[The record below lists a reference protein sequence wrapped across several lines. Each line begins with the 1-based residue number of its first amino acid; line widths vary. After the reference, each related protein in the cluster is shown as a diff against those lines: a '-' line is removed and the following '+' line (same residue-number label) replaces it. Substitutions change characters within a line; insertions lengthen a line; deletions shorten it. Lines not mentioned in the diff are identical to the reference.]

1 MQNDER
7 QNHERIER
15 LIDAG
20 LRSYADPPSTPHAQV
35 AVARVLERAREL
47 RSRPRWHFSWP
58 VPLWTVAVPAI
69 ACAVLLL
76 IAAIVWI
83 GHVPPAPSIAWVPNA
98 PGVAATPSSSQLP
111 QRVRAARIGG
121 LIAEHASAAPPQP
134 LPKLDVFPTPTPLS
148 PQEQALVAFA
158 AQAPPAV
165 KQQVIVAQQH
175 IADPLTIAE
184 LKIRPLDQGEKQQ
197 SGKEKELP

>member
-7 QNHERIER
+7 QNDERVER
-15 LIDAG
+15 LIDSG
-20 LRSYADPPSTPHAQV
+20 LRSYADPPDTPDAQM

-58 VPLWTVAVPAI
+58 VPVWTLAVPAM

-76 IAAIVWI
+76 IAASVWI
-83 GHVPPAPSIAWVPNA
+83 GHVSPAPRIAWVPNA

-111 QRVRAARIGG
+111 ARIKPARMRPS
-121 LIAEHASAAPPQP
+121 IAEHASTAPPQP

-175 IADPLTIAE
+175 MADPLTIAE
-184 LKIRPLDQGEKQQ
+184 LSIRPLDHGEKQQ